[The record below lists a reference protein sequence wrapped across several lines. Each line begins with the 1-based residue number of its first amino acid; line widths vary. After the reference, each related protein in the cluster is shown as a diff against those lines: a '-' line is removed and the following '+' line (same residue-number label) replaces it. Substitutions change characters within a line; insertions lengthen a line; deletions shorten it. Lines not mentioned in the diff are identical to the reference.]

1 MLKILHRYLGLTVGG
16 VYALLGLTG
25 SILVF
30 DHSIDEALNS
40 DIYYIAER
48 GDPLPLQQLLDGAL
62 ASMAGGD
69 RIVYIEIPIAA
80 GRAYRFFSK
89 NAIGDRLEIFINP
102 YTGDVIDTRI
112 WGNYFASFIYDLHSN
127 LVSGSAGHFVI
138 GIVGLVIL
146 LMLLSGLYRWWPK
159 SRRWRSALLA
169 KGRAAPIRRH
179 FDLHRLTGAYMAV
192 FLIVSATSGVYLCFP
207 GQFKA
212 VVAWALPV
220 AAPEAVTIAA
230 PSPSTNLAAGTVMGL
245 DLTLDLDQAIAL
257 GKDVFPLATLSRVYP
272 PATAYDPIKLRFS
285 QPTEVS
291 RRVGRSE
298 VWVDPYRNTVV
309 AVKDPINSAVGD
321 RFLYWLFPLH
331 NGEAFG
337 LIGRCFV
344 FVLGF
349 IPPILFVSGFLLWR
363 KKRMNLLNNHRGG
376 IRRR

>member
-48 GDPLPLQQLLDGAL
+48 GDPLPLQQLLHGAL
-62 ASMAGGD
+62 AGMAGGD

-89 NAIGDRLEIFINP
+89 NATGDRLEIFINP

-159 SRRWRSALLA
+159 SPRWRSALLA
-169 KGRAAPIRRH
+169 QGRAAPIRRL

-212 VVAWALPV
+212 VVAWALPM

-230 PSPSTNLAAGTVMGL
+230 PSPNTNLAASTVMGL

-272 PATAYDPIKLRFS
+272 PAAAYDPIKLRFS

-344 FVLGF
+344 FVLGLM
-349 IPPILFVSGFLLWR
+349 PMTLFVSGCLLWSKR
-363 KKRMNLLNNHRGG
+363 KRG
-376 IRRR
+376 